1 MRNLYLKTL
10 HICVSV
16 LLFGCASTPED
27 FEAMTSSERQSAVCF
42 RADAYKGRKERIA
55 AYESVIEEKQ
65 AVLSRGYRV
74 HTQCQKINVTAP
86 PKDCS
91 TATKLGKTVC
101 EGTAWTRDT
110 YKTECTE
117 TPVSIDPRYETE
129 ALEKYQ
135 KTLESYK
142 RLHSEKTNACLD
154 RVSAMPAKAAYIY
167 YSEKLEPQ

>member
-1 MRNLYLKTL
+1 MRNHNEKSLYIVAST
-10 HICVSV
+10 

-27 FEAMTSSERQSAVCF
+27 FEAMTLSERQSAVCF
-42 RADAYKGRKERIA
+42 RADAYKSRKERIST
-55 AYESVIEEKQ
+55 YESVIGEKQ

-74 HTQCQKINVTAP
+74 HWQCQKIKVTAP

-91 TATKLGKTVC
+91 AATKLDKTVC
-101 EGTAWTRDT
+101 ERDT
-110 YKTECTE
+110 FKTECTE

-129 ALEKYQ
+129 VLEKNQKALENF
-135 KTLESYK
+135 K

-154 RVSAMPAKAAYIY
+154 RVSSMPAQAAYIY